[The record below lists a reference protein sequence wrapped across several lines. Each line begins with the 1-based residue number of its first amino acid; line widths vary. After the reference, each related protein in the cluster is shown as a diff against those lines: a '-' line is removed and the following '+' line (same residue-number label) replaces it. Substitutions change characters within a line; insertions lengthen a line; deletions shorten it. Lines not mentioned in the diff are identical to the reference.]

1 MTPNIIL
8 LDIETSPITAY
19 TWGTFDQNVLKI
31 LEPSKIISCA
41 WKELHSDAVTVKGL
55 DDYKGY
61 RHGVIDDKKLVQEV
75 WSVLDKAD
83 IVIAHHGDAFDIK
96 KLNARFV
103 WHGLAAPSFYKTVDT
118 KKVASRY
125 FRFDSNS
132 LNNLAGYLNLGNKV
146 ETGGFDLWVQ
156 CIAGD
161 KEAWRHMKDYNAQDV
176 VLLEKVYLKL
186 RPFMENHPNL
196 NILSTKPKSGIICPT
211 CLSDKV
217 TKRGFSSTRTGKK
230 QRYQCQSCSSWSSG
244 PYEKIKNILAV
255 EK

>member
-41 WKELHSDAVTVKGL
+41 WKELHSDDVIVKAIS
-55 DDYKGY
+55 DYKGY
-61 RHGVIDDKKLVQEV
+61 KPGVIDDKKLVQEI
-75 WSVLDKAD
+75 WNVLDKAD
-83 IVIAHHGDAFDIK
+83 VVIGHHGDRFDLP

-103 WHGLAAPSFYKTVDT
+103 YHGLNAPSFYKTVDT

-132 LNNLAGYLNLGNKV
+132 LNNLAGYLNLGAKV
-146 ETGGFDLWVQ
+146 ENGGFDLWVR

-161 KEAWRHMKDYNAQDV
+161 PEAWDLMKLYNAQDV

-196 NILSTKPKSGIICPT
+196 NIISPSTTTDVVCPT
-211 CLSDKV
+211 CLSHKV
-217 TKRGFSSTRTGKK
+217 TKRGFSTTRTGKR
-230 QRYQCQSCSSWSSG
+230 QRYQCQTCSSWSSG
-244 PYEKIKNILAV
+244 PYSKVPGLAV